1 MIRDIKYLPQD
12 VLIPF
17 EYRICQL
24 KQYRERFGYI
34 KSKWYTRETAGRANV
49 SSQISMIETQLN
61 IIATQVKYL
70 VTGHKRF
77 SFKKLNEAC
86 NFLTGIHKGVEVSDT
101 INAIRKN
108 LKELRE
114 DAEKYEAEKKEKEER
129 KNDFF
134 KMFYL
139 IAHIDVFK
147 LRRCQMRAAVKVVEE
162 VRIYKTPG
170 YSQGNNQPDFSEE
183 EWNIYN
189 RVIRAARAMANRVQ
203 TERVAEKRYR
213 ETDLKEQSIEDFMEV
228 A

>member
-1 MIRDIKYLPQD
+1 MLRDVKYLPQG

-17 EYRICQL
+17 EDRICQL

-34 KSKWYTRETAGRANV
+34 KSKWYTRETVGRSNV
-49 SSQISMIETQLN
+49 SAQINMIETQLN

-86 NFLTGIHKGVEVSDT
+86 NFLYGTHRGIEVSET
-101 INAIRKN
+101 IKSIRKN
-108 LKELRE
+108 LRELRE
-114 DAEKYEAEKKEKEER
+114 DIEKNKEEKRIKDEKKQ
-129 KNDFF
+129 DFF
-134 KMFYL
+134 KMFYS
-139 IAHIDVFK
+139 IAYIDVFK
-147 LRRCQMRAAVKVVEE
+147 LKRCQMKAAVKIVEE

-170 YSQGNNQPDFSEE
+170 YAQGNQHPDFSEE

-189 RVIRAARAMANRVQ
+189 RVIRAATSMANRMQ
-203 TERVAEKRYR
+203 AERVAEKRYR